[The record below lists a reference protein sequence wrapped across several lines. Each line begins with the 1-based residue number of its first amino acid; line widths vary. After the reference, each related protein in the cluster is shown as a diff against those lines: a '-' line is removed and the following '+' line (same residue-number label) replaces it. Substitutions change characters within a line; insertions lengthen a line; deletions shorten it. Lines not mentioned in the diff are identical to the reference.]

1 MQGPGTDL
9 NIQRLRILKQFVD
22 GEGMSVLRDTFS
34 IHCTELDQARAM
46 LESMAKDLARSVFGR
61 NMMKPPGQQGPGAAQ
76 KPQGAQQG
84 TPQMGAQPQQ
94 QSPQTAPLNAAN
106 LEKNSQALKAQK
118 QAGKGFKVPT
128 APTTT
133 QPPFSFAAPSPHG
146 APSYA
151 NAKDPPMEL
160 KIPPR
165 KKSRVS
171 QAATPSPQ
179 ISKASPPRPQS
190 QSQDMQHLRAV
201 EPQKPVLTCKEPE
214 CEHSATGYPTEEA
227 LQKHIDEEHT
237 KPWEDPLKYVQECLA
252 LALGLEPDG
261 TAKKDSITAVA
272 PPMVTTLSKQGRAT
286 AKDAVNTP
294 DSSTS
299 MKRSASSQKDA
310 KVAMKGD
317 KLNDTTAALSA
328 AMDPWAN
335 TTFDPKMLMTS
346 LGLENGISSVIFDLN
361 AFRALTPEWT
371 PESRD
376 EPSEPN
382 SDISDGAQLDI
393 DLNWRVHEHYDADL
407 LLDLDKTSLQ
417 GDPAVVPNDVPTMDP
432 SLLFTSVR
440 SEVPDWEEIK
450 PDFSKPFELD
460 TSLYSMDY
468 ES

>member
-1 MQGPGTDL
+1 
-9 NIQRLRILKQFVD
+9 
-22 GEGMSVLRDTFS
+22 MSVLKDTFS
-34 IHCTELDQARAM
+34 IHSSELDSARAM

-61 NMMKPPGQQGPGAAQ
+61 NMVKGPGQQPQGAAQ
-76 KPQGAQQG
+76 KPQAAQQG
-84 TPQMGAQPQQ
+84 TPQTQQ

-146 APSYA
+146 NPSYA
-151 NAKDPPMEL
+151 NSQDPPMEL

-179 ISKASPPRPQS
+179 VSKASPPRPQS
-190 QSQDMQHLRAV
+190 QSQETQQPRPA

-214 CEHSATGYPTEEA
+214 CEHVPIGYANEEA
-227 LQKHIDEEHT
+227 LQKHIDEEHV
-237 KPWEDPLKYVQECLA
+237 KPREDPLKFAQESLA

-261 TAKKDSITAVA
+261 TAKKDGTTIAA
-272 PPMVTTLSKQGRAT
+272 PPMVSTLSKQGRT
-286 AKDAVNTP
+286 TGVNTP
-294 DSSTS
+294 DSSAS

-310 KVAMKGD
+310 KPAIKGD
-317 KLNDTTAALSA
+317 SKTNDAAAALSQDA
-328 AMDPWAN
+328 WAK
-335 TTFDPKMLMTS
+335 TTFDPKMVMSS
-346 LGLENGISSVIFDLN
+346 LGLENGISSVIFDMN

-393 DLNWRVHEHYDADL
+393 DLNWQLPETFETDL

-417 GDPAVVPNDVPTMDP
+417 GGPPIVVSNLDVPTMDP
-432 SLLFTSVR
+432 SLLFTSMQ
-440 SEVPDWEEIK
+440 SEVPDWEEIR

-460 TSLYSMDY
+460 ASLYAMDY